1 MRGHMVVL
9 NEKTKTMP
17 KTEKEKENKTNT
29 RVCLLK
35 FVHTEADATTTKWI
49 GTVYNKAINIEFEE
63 EARREEKKEKNDI
76 REWAHW
82 TMNGMKIKRK
92 AQQHYIHNKNWNS
105 SNKSNTHVRFA
116 HSLAVCVR
124 ERARAQKNAN
134 GFIYFVLYRLPT
146 ILF

>member
-63 EARREEKKEKNDI
+63 EARREEKKEKKWYSRMGSLND
-76 REWAHW
+76 EWNENKTQSA
-82 TMNGMKIKRK
+82 TTLYTQQKLKFIKQIQYTR
-92 AQQHYIHNKNWNS
+92 
-105 SNKSNTHVRFA
+105 
-116 HSLAVCVR
+116 
-124 ERARAQKNAN
+124 
-134 GFIYFVLYRLPT
+134 
-146 ILF
+146 